1 MMKKFIKAV
10 VMITAVLVIASGNP
24 VAVRAQEEATEIQVL
39 RFMSATQKV
48 DVKAEP
54 KNNAETIFSYNAG
67 DSVFV
72 TGETQDGWYI
82 VYYQGKTG
90 YIYPKASGGQ
100 RTPGV
105 QDAAQDVLV
114 EQEMDIEALD
124 AELEAMEVENKI
136 IVEEVERYRA
146 EVRRSRIWGA
156 IIVLLV
162 IGIFAVGI
170 VSTVR
175 AERKKK
181 EDEDNSSDNRE
192 ISHNQEI
199 ESKEHSNRRMSYNG
213 DIIDL
218 DKE

>member
-1 MMKKFIKAV
+1 MMKKFIRAIVLIAAV
-10 VMITAVLVIASGNP
+10 FIITAGYSVTAHAQGETAEIRVL
-24 VAVRAQEEATEIQVL
+24 Q
-39 RFMSATQKV
+39 FMSATQKV

-72 TGETQDGWYI
+72 TGETNNGWYI
-82 VYYQGKTG
+82 VYYQGNIG
-90 YIYPKASGGQ
+90 YIYPKASGG
-100 RTPGV
+100 PNG
-105 QDAAQDVLV
+105 AQDVLIM
-114 EQEMDIEALD
+114 QEIDIEALD
-124 AELEAMEVENKI
+124 AELEALEVENKI

-181 EDEDNSSDNRE
+181 EDEDNSSDNLD

>member
-10 VMITAVLVIASGNP
+10 VMIAAILVIASGNP
-24 VAVRAQEEATEIQVL
+24 VDAHAQGEATEIRVL
-39 RFMSATQKV
+39 RFMNALQKV
-48 DVKAEP
+48 DAKAEP
-54 KNNAETIFSYNAG
+54 NNNAETIFSYDAG

-72 TGETQDGWYI
+72 TGETNNGWYI
-82 VYYQGKTG
+82 VYYQGNIG
-90 YIYPKASGGQ
+90 YIYPKTSGGQ
-100 RTPGV
+100 NTPGA
-105 QDAAQDVLV
+105 QNTSQDVLV
-114 EQEMDIEALD
+114 EQEIDIEALD
-124 AELEAMEVENKI
+124 AELEALEVENKI